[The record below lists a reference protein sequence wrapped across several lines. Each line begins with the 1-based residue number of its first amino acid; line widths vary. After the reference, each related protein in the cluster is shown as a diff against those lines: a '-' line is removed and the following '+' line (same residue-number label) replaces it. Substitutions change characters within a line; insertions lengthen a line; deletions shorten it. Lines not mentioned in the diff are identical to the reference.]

1 MNSQGKLITINIG
14 KQMLEISYTL
24 DLGQLFKIA
33 PELKRYLWQKLKLK
47 KNQNVN
53 RATIEK

>member
-1 MNSQGKLITINIG
+1 VNSQGKLITINIG